1 MLFVWDICLKELQD
15 IVRAK
20 NALALRKKV
29 CDFAQTSPD
38 VARNRV
44 DLQVQIEALGTTWSS
59 YWTKMRIWNTYATG
73 PVLICTSVM
82 LGININMVETA
93 ISTREAPFN
102 VLTGVFQEPGA
113 TLPSTTIYL
122 GLDHDNHF
130 QSLLPG
136 PRAATAATTQAVQRA
151 VPATAPRV
159 VPTAA
164 PAASPQAV
172 PMAAPMAAPQAVPEA
187 APEAVQKAAPE
198 AVPKAAPD
206 ADPKAATQAVP
217 RATPVA
223 PKNILI
229 KSALIAVKNAAPI
242 AADNQNS
249 VSGSSAST
257 SRSNSVSGATSSASA
272 TPSNLPTKCPACNE
286 EFPQLMRHLRKKA
299 CADKIGQERLQEL
312 REMFKRE
319 SVKSSQ
325 VKYNH
330 SDKGAANPNL
340 SQVNLILPNN

>member
-44 DLQVQIEALGTTWSS
+44 DLQVQVEALGTTWSS
-59 YWTKMRIWNTYATG
+59 YWTKMRIWNTWATG

-122 GLDHDNHF
+122 GLHHNDHF

-151 VPATAPRV
+151 
-159 VPTAA
+159 
-164 PAASPQAV
+164 
-172 PMAAPMAAPQAVPEA
+172 APMAGPQAVPEA

-198 AVPKAAPD
+198 AVPKAAPN

-223 PKNILI
+223 PKKILI
-229 KSALIAVKNAAPI
+229 KSALIAV
-242 AADNQNS
+242 
-249 VSGSSAST
+249 
-257 SRSNSVSGATSSASA
+257 
-272 TPSNLPTKCPACNE
+272 
-286 EFPQLMRHLRKKA
+286 
-299 CADKIGQERLQEL
+299 
-312 REMFKRE
+312 
-319 SVKSSQ
+319 
-325 VKYNH
+325 
-330 SDKGAANPNL
+330 
-340 SQVNLILPNN
+340 